1 MQIDGVAITDN
12 STAAMLPQ
20 HAAHKQAGVTFH
32 PYGLRGDCRVAG
44 RENFSFYGAM
54 RGEMHTLAQMVRRLG
69 HERRPLRVL
78 KVDCEGCEWD
88 AFHQLS
94 AAHLG
99 RLSALQPMLYRSI
112 RHRHVDSRAH
122 RAVKCKPIIL
132 IMSP

>member
-1 MQIDGVAITDN
+1 MHSFDPT
-12 STAAMLPQ
+12 TRLLPQ

-44 RENFSFYGAM
+44 RENLSFYGAM

-99 RLSALQPMLYRSI
+99 RLSALLSRVELLMLELHFGGETFKSMPACG
-112 RHRHVDSRAH
+112 SN
-122 RAVKCKPIIL
+122 P
-132 IMSP
+132 